1 MLQYAPMS
9 TPELSPHQQMANALA
24 GYRRVVAETKIRAED
39 PDYVQRMWK
48 ESEDIVDG
56 LDLFSPDG
64 KMDPAIHKEII
75 DDLTK
80 LVGGHPPEV
89 GRDMT
94 IPRQA
99 LVEQSFRS
107 SMNSEVDESLEATA
121 NTLALRKEFADKVG
135 VPATSPN
142 WKTAFYEYLG
152 KVAQAT
158 AAGDELSAH
167 RGTQDTNHSST
178 GQPEGFNGVAD
189 VDDDEA
195 RFARNCFIVIDGGKT
210 NEP

>member
-1 MLQYAPMS
+1 MSAP
-9 TPELSPHQQMANALA
+9 EFSPYQQMAHALA
-24 GYRRVVAETKIRAED
+24 RYQRVVAENEIRAED

-48 ESEDIVDG
+48 ESEDVVDG

-64 KMDPAIHKEII
+64 RMDPAIYKEII
-75 DDLTK
+75 DDLTR

-107 SMNSEVDESLEATA
+107 SMNSEVDESLKATA
-121 NTLALRKEFADKVG
+121 NTLAFRREFADKVG

-142 WKTAFYEYLG
+142 WKTAFCEYLG

-158 AAGDELSAH
+158 AAGDELSAR
-167 RGTQDTNHSST
+167 RGMQGTNHSST
-178 GQPEGFNGVAD
+178 GQPEGTSEVAD

-195 RFARNCFIVIDGGKT
+195 RFARSCFIVIDGGKT
-210 NEP
+210 EEP